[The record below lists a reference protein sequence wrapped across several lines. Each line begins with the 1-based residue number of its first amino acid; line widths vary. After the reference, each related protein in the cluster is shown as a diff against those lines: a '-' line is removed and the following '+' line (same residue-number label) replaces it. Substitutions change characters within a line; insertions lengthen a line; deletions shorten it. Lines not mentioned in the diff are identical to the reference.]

1 MRKQT
6 ITLVVAFAYAA
17 VIASA
22 ATWCSAAGTGTS
34 KEEAVRLESIYSFSE
49 TLARLRAALEA
60 NGLRIFATIDHH
72 AAAQSVGLDM
82 PPTTVLIYG
91 NPKGG
96 TALMLAAPDFALE
109 LPLRLL
115 VREGERGKVYVTY
128 APSANLEGKHGLPV
142 GMAGKLTPERV
153 ITSAVTASSSN
164 N

>member
-1 MRKQT
+1 
-6 ITLVVAFAYAA
+6 
-17 VIASA
+17 
-22 ATWCSAAGTGTS
+22 
-34 KEEAVRLESIYSFSE
+34 
-49 TLARLRAALEA
+49 
-60 NGLRIFATIDHH
+60 
-72 AAAQSVGLDM
+72 
-82 PPTTVLIYG
+82 
-91 NPKGG
+91 
-96 TALMLAAPDFALE
+96 MLAAPDFALE